1 VTLPGSY
8 SKEKTTGEGK
18 NISAKL
24 ITMPAFSN
32 LLFRKQFSSRG
43 LLLFVCLSLLTAC
56 STAPDT
62 KVMVPVSLAE
72 NIKLP
77 SRVAILPFRNNTS
90 DPESAVQVRRIF
102 YNYFSSLNYRDS
114 ELYTV
119 DSVFKQ
125 NNWSELIAKGAQL
138 PWKNICEELNVD
150 GFITGTVNEFGKMY
164 AVLYAQTEVSLAIE
178 LHSCVDGSSIWQQQG
193 KETKRDGDI
202 PFSPT
207 GLAAALV
214 STYIKHQDISVL
226 EISARLSLRLTL
238 SMPNPPSLLPIPPEI
253 SLFVHNAQGRL
264 LLPGEVL
271 KVVLLGDPGNEG
283 YWSIPKLSKRMR
295 LAEKEPGIYVGQ
307 YTIKPEDRILG
318 SYLEAF
324 LVSDQQAET
333 RWLDVLQPVSLGQ
346 PTVLPGV
353 ISDDMTLSPDQSP
366 YLIADIVLV
375 NQGVQL
381 TILAGTSIWSAGAGL
396 LVNGQLIAAGESDN
410 RISLKSLSDTPWK
423 GLTLNQTSAPSR
435 LHNVVISD
443 ADIALNAYQAE
454 AEINGLLLENN
465 QWGIVAQNSV
475 LDIKNSSIQHSQN
488 VGISGRMSRINLSS
502 NYIAYNKVGGLQ
514 AEESEVAA
522 KNNAIYANGNWNVRN
537 LDGSSVLDFGQNW
550 WGTGDKDKVKTVGKV
565 TFEPLLQNNPQLPF
579 Q

>member
-1 VTLPGSY
+1 ML
-8 SKEKTTGEGK
+8 
-18 NISAKL
+18 L
-24 ITMPAFSN
+24 IWLN
-32 LLFRKQFSSRG
+32 
-43 LLLFVCLSLLTAC
+43 VLTAC

-62 KVMVPVSLAE
+62 TAMAPVTLAE

-77 SRVAILPFRNNTS
+77 SRVAILPFTNNTS
-90 DPESAVQVRRIF
+90 DPESAIQVRRIF

-114 ELYTV
+114 ELFTV

-125 NNWSELIAKGAQL
+125 NNWSELIAAGAQL
-138 PWKNICEELNVD
+138 PWKKICEELNVD

-164 AVLYAQTEVSLAIE
+164 AVLYAQTEVSLVIE
-178 LHSCVDGSSIWQQQG
+178 LRSCIDGSSIWQQEG

-214 STYIKHQDISVL
+214 TTYIKHQDISVL
-226 EISARLSLRLTL
+226 EVSARLSLRLTL
-238 SMPNPPSLLPIPPEI
+238 SMPNPPSLLAIPPEI
-253 SLFVHNAQGRL
+253 SLFVHNAKGRL

-283 YWSIPKLSKRMR
+283 YWSIPQLSKRMK
-295 LAEKEPGIYVGQ
+295 LAEQEAGIYVGQ
-307 YTIKPEDRILG
+307 YTIKPEDRILE
-318 SYLEAF
+318 SHLEAY
-324 LVSDQQAET
+324 LVSNEQAET
-333 RWLDVLQPVSLGQ
+333 RWLDVLQPVTLGE

-381 TILAGTSIWSAGAGL
+381 RILPGTSIWSAGAGL
-396 LVNGQLIAAGESDN
+396 LVNGQLIAAGESDSK
-410 RISLKSLSDTPWK
+410 ISLKSLSDTPWK
-423 GLTLNQTSAPSR
+423 GITLNQTSAPS
-435 LHNVVISD
+435 LLQYVVISD

-454 AEINGLLLENN
+454 AELNGLLLENN

-475 LDIKNSSIQHSQN
+475 LNIKNSSIQHSQN
-488 VGISGRMSRINLSS
+488 VGISGRMARMALSS
-502 NYIAYNKVGGLQ
+502 NYIAHNKAGGLQ
-514 AEESEVAA
+514 AEQSEVEA

-537 LDGSSVLDFGQNW
+537 LDESSVLDFGQNW
-550 WGTGDKDKVKTVGKV
+550 WGTGDKDKVKTLGKV
-565 TFEPLLQNNPQLPF
+565 TLEPLLQNNPQLSF